1 MSLNIPE
8 RVEGLEDLAPLY
20 AVQLEAVHSLPSDY
34 LDACVSLL
42 ERMET
47 ATLRALTCLTRA
59 SQSAEPNE
67 YADILDALHAVER
80 ELTFLRETQS
90 RLTWRNYR
98 EEVTA

>member
-1 MSLNIPE
+1 MNIELPE

-20 AVQLEAVHSLPSDY
+20 AVQLQAVHSLPSDY
-34 LDACVSLL
+34 LDACASLL
-42 ERMET
+42 DHMET

-59 SQSAEPNE
+59 GQSAEPNE